1 MKGLIAVIS
10 AGILLGGCHVFGGDK
25 NGPLEV
31 RGPAVADVV
40 KKLPNL
46 ELPEVRVPPPS
57 RDDVIAAYQRVYG
70 SVPDARENQAVGKR
84 LADLEM
90 QVGED
95 RDAAGEEAPYQ
106 AAIQLYEELLEQP
119 NGQDVDQIIYQLAR
133 AYDVVGDNVS
143 AKKYLDRLITQ
154 YPESAYAVESRF
166 RRAEMAFSAEQYA
179 TAAEDY
185 SFVVEHGASTSY
197 WQNANYMLGWC
208 RFKESQLDLSLDSF
222 FVVVN
227 SITPDDAEPDR
238 GAQELLDDVLRV
250 IVLAVSYLD
259 GPKTLADHMDQLNK
273 PVWQHRVY
281 ERLADDL
288 KAKERYLDSVAT
300 LETFIVN
307 NSLDRRAPVFNKRV
321 IDTLIAADF
330 PSEVRSRKEDFVTR
344 YGVRSSFWT
353 LYSDAERADY
363 LPTLKEYLGELSKLS
378 HSEAQKSHASGD
390 YLKAADYYEQL
401 VATFPTDPGVADNLF
416 LLGEVYT
423 EAGEPARAVAA
434 YQRVVHEHPTYER
447 ANEAGYAA
455 ILGLDEV
462 LKGLGPDD
470 RELWQRVKIDAQIEF
485 AMLFPDDPRA
495 APVETAAADTLFS
508 LAQYQQAMDLADHLI
523 RTRPDLDPSLSRTAY
538 VILGHGAFELGQYVS
553 AERSYRSLLAIPG
566 GNRTDVAAI
575 NEKLLAAIYK
585 QGEAAEQS
593 GATDEA
599 VRNYM
604 RIAAVAPGS
613 ELAAKGHNDAIA
625 VVEGQGNWK
634 EAADLLQDFRSKY
647 PDSPYGADATKRL
660 AGLYEKSESW
670 NQAAGE
676 YRRVA
681 GADGDTEVR
690 RQALYHAGE
699 LYLQTNDVPGA
710 MEAFGTYADTYRQ
723 PADLALEAMQ
733 KMDELSQRA
742 ADSSTRRVW
751 LRKKIELVD
760 TMGNAAPNR
769 SKYLAAEAQLVLAD
783 DERAAFDAVQLG
795 DPLATSLKRKQQ
807 ALKDAITAY
816 EQAAHYGVAEFA
828 TASTYQIADIYAALS
843 RQLMASTR
851 PQGLSEMELEQYD
864 VLLEEQ
870 AFPFEEQAIS
880 IHEINVRRSWDGLY
894 DQWVQK
900 SFEALRAL
908 VPARFDKQEMQVGYV
923 DTIR

>member
-1 MKGLIAVIS
+1 M
-10 AGILLGGCHVFGGDK
+10 
-25 NGPLEV
+25 
-31 RGPAVADVV
+31 
-40 KKLPNL
+40 
-46 ELPEVRVPPPS
+46 
-57 RDDVIAAYQRVYG
+57 
-70 SVPDARENQAVGKR
+70 
-84 LADLEM
+84 
-90 QVGED
+90 
-95 RDAAGEEAPYQ
+95 
-106 AAIQLYEELLEQP
+106 
-119 NGQDVDQIIYQLAR
+119 
-133 AYDVVGDNVS
+133 
-143 AKKYLDRLITQ
+143 
-154 YPESAYAVESRF
+154 
-166 RRAEMAFSAEQYA
+166 
-179 TAAEDY
+179 
-185 SFVVEHGASTSY
+185 
-197 WQNANYMLGWC
+197 
-208 RFKESQLDLSLDSF
+208 
-222 FVVVN
+222 
-227 SITPDDAEPDR
+227 
-238 GAQELLDDVLRV
+238 LRV

-259 GPKTLADHMDQLNK
+259 GSKTLAEHMDRLNK

-288 KAKERYLDSVAT
+288 KSKERYLDSVAT

-353 LYSDAERADY
+353 MYSEAERADY
-363 LPTLKEYLGELSKLS
+363 VPTLKEYLGELSKLS
-378 HSEAQKSHASGD
+378 HSEAQKSRANAD

-523 RTRPDLDPSLSRTAY
+523 RTRPDLDPKLSRTAY
-538 VILGHGAFELGQYVS
+538 VILGHGAFELGQYAS

-566 GNRTDVAAI
+566 GDPHRCRRD
-575 NEKLLAAIYK
+575 
-585 QGEAAEQS
+585 QREAAGCDLQARRGGGAEWRHRRSRTQLHADRGRCAGIRTRREGSQRRDRGGRRQRELEGSRGSAAGLPFEVSRQS
-593 GATDEA
+593 VRCRLDEA
-599 VRNYM
+599 PGRTLRKVRSRGIRPPASIDAWRVLTAIQRCDARRCITPANCICRPTTFPVRWKRSARM
-604 RIAAVAPGS
+604 RIPIGS
-613 ELAAKGHNDAIA
+613 RPTL
-625 VVEGQGNWK
+625 
-634 EAADLLQDFRSKY
+634 RSK
-647 PDSPYGADATKRL
+647 RC
-660 AGLYEKSESW
+660 
-670 NQAAGE
+670 
-676 YRRVA
+676 RRW
-681 GADGDTEVR
+681 TRCIR
-690 RQALYHAGE
+690 R
-699 LYLQTNDVPGA
+699 PG
-710 MEAFGTYADTYRQ
+710 
-723 PADLALEAMQ
+723 
-733 KMDELSQRA
+733 
-742 ADSSTRRVW
+742 DSSKRRVW
-751 LRKKIELVD
+751 LHKKIELVD
-760 TMGNAAPNR
+760 TMGSAAPNR
-769 SKYLAAEAQLVLAD
+769 AKYLAAEAQLVLAD

-795 DPLATSLKRKQQ
+795 DPLATSLKRKTQ
-807 ALKDAITAY
+807 ALKDTISAY
-816 EQAAHYGVAEFA
+816 ERAANYGVAEFA

-843 RQLMASTR
+843 RSLMASTR
-851 PQGLSEMELEQYD
+851 PKGLSDMELEQYD

-880 IHEINVRRSWDGLY
+880 IHEINVRRSWDGVY